1 MLFSMICYLF
11 LHYLFVSAS
20 HFASVFKSRVKEI
33 SYKRTNPGSLSHRRR
48 NWFIMSKKHDWN
60 SSNIIDDVD
69 YHEEDA
75 QAFRKLLGAKDQ
87 GEGGDSQSSLNSGY
101 VLRGRIVE
109 ITKDFVVIDVGL
121 KSEGLVPISEFTDLS
136 EIALGNEVEAFLDQT
151 EGEDGQIVLSRDK
164 ARRLRQWENIVHNC
178 TEGSIVTGKVMR
190 KVKGG
195 LMVDIGVEAFLPGS
209 QIDNKRIKN
218 LDEYLDKTY
227 DFKILKINTDRKNIV
242 VSRRELLEEERMSK
256 KVEMLENFHEGEIR
270 HGIVKNITD
279 FGVFL
284 DVDGVDGLLH
294 ITDMTWKRIKHP
306 SEMVALGDKLEV
318 IILHVD
324 KDKGRVALGMK
335 QKESNPWEEIEKK
348 YPPGTHVKGKIVS
361 LVPYGAFME
370 IESGIEGLIHVSE
383 MSWTKTI
390 NDPSEM
396 LKKGDEVE
404 AIVLSVQ
411 KDEGKISL
419 GMKQLEKNPWDEV
432 EKKYSIGSSVT
443 AEIRNLT
450 NYGAFVELEPGIDG
464 LIHISDLSWIK
475 KVSHPSEVFKKGDK
489 VDAVVLSVDKENK
502 KITLGVKQLSENPW
516 ENTEKMM
523 PVGSLVK
530 GVVTKITAFGAFV
543 ELASGLEGLIHVT
556 ELSDKPFG
564 KVEEVISKGQEV
576 TAKVIKLDPEHK
588 KISLSIKEY
597 LIEKNKENHDDILVG
612 EKKKRAPKK
621 KKEKAAEEEENT

>member
-1 MLFSMICYLF
+1 
-11 LHYLFVSAS
+11 
-20 HFASVFKSRVKEI
+20 
-33 SYKRTNPGSLSHRRR
+33 
-48 NWFIMSKKHDWN
+48 MSKFKHDWS

-75 QAFRKLLGAKDQ
+75 QAFKKLLGAREA
-87 GEGGDSQSSLNSGY
+87 GEGTGSLASLSSGY

-121 KSEGLVPISEFTDLS
+121 KSEGLVPISEFTDPQELV
-136 EIALGNEVEAFLDQT
+136 LGNEVEAFLDQT

-164 ARRLRQWENIVHNC
+164 ARRLRQWENIVENC
-178 TEGSIVTGKVMR
+178 SEGSIVTGKVMR

-242 VSRRELLEEERMSK
+242 VSRRELLEEERMTK

-306 SEMVALGDKLEV
+306 SEMVQLGDNLEV
-318 IILHVD
+318 VILHVD

-335 QKESNPWEEIEKK
+335 QKESNPWEEIEKR
-348 YPPGTHVKGKIVS
+348 YPQGTHVKGKVVS

-370 IESGIEGLIHVSE
+370 IEPGIEGLIHVSE

-390 NDPSEM
+390 NDPSEV

-432 EKKYSIGSSVT
+432 EKKYSIGSGVT

-475 KVSHPSEVFKKGDK
+475 KVSHPSEIFKKGDK

-502 KITLGVKQLSENPW
+502 KITLGVKQLSQNPW

-523 PVGSLVK
+523 PVGTLVK
-530 GVVTKITAFGAFV
+530 GIVTKITAFGAFV
-543 ELASGLEGLIHVT
+543 ELDNGLEGLIHVT
-556 ELSDKPFG
+556 EISDQPFG

-597 LIEKNKENHDDILVG
+597 LIEKNKENRDDILVG
-612 EKKKRAPKK
+612 EKKKRTPKK
-621 KKEKAAEEEENT
+621 KKEKPAEEKEEENA

>member
-1 MLFSMICYLF
+1 
-11 LHYLFVSAS
+11 
-20 HFASVFKSRVKEI
+20 
-33 SYKRTNPGSLSHRRR
+33 
-48 NWFIMSKKHDWN
+48 MSKFKHDWN
-60 SSNIIDDVD
+60 ANNIIDDVD

-75 QAFRKLLGAKDQ
+75 QAFKKLLDGKDKV
-87 GEGGDSQSSLNSGY
+87 EGKGSVASLSTGY
-101 VLRGRIVE
+101 VLKGRIVE

-121 KSEGLVPISEFTDLS
+121 KSEGLVPINEFTDPS
-136 EIALGNEVEAFLDQT
+136 EIYLDNTVEAFLDQH

-164 ARRLRQWENIVHNC
+164 ARRLRQWEDIVDNC
-178 TEGSIVTGKVMR
+178 TEGSIVTGKVIR

-195 LMVDIGVEAFLPGS
+195 LMVDIGIEAFLPGS

-218 LDEYLDKTY
+218 LDEYIDKTY
-227 DFKILKINTDRKNIV
+227 EFKILKINTDRKNIV
-242 VSRRELLEEERMSK
+242 VSRRELLEEERMTK
-256 KVEMLENFHEGEIR
+256 KVEMLENFNEGEIR

-306 SEMVALGDKLEV
+306 SEMVQLGDELEV
-318 IILHVD
+318 LILHVD
-324 KDKGRVALGMK
+324 KEKGRVALGMK
-335 QKESNPWEEIEKK
+335 QKEANPWEEIEQR

-361 LVPYGAFME
+361 LVPYGAFVE

-396 LKKGDEVE
+396 VKKGDEVE

-419 GMKQLEKNPWDEV
+419 GMKQLEKNPWNEV
-432 EKKYSIGSSVT
+432 EAKYPIGSSVS

-450 NYGAFVELEPGIDG
+450 NYGVFVEIEPGIDG

-502 KITLGVKQLSENPW
+502 KITLGVKQLGQNPW
-516 ENTEKMM
+516 ENIEKLM
-523 PVGSLVK
+523 PMGALVK
-530 GVVTKITAFGAFV
+530 GVVIKITAFGAFV
-543 ELASGLEGLIHVT
+543 ELENGLEGLIHVT
-556 ELSDKPFG
+556 ELSDQPFG

-576 TAKVIKLDPEHK
+576 TAKVIKIDPEHK
-588 KISLSIKEY
+588 KLSLSIKEF
-597 LIEKNKENHDDILVG
+597 LIDKNKENRDDILVG
-612 EKKKRAPKK
+612 EKKKRTTKK
-621 KKEKAAEEEENT
+621 KTKEKNSEEEST